1 MIIRAINTTVVVL
14 SDHLENTQ
22 LFCHANGL
30 NSLMEV
36 EERSRGSC
44 GICAARAISTLLCST
59 PLSHHPLSLDPII
72 ITEFLSLKGFLRLN
86 TLIHNHRD
94 DISGTLLCQ
103 LMNCFRYSQHP
114 IIIQSSLVCV
124 CCVDSCIADFCD

>member
-44 GICAARAISTLLCST
+44 GICAARAISTLLCSI
-59 PLSHHPLSLDPII
+59 PLNYPSTLDPII
-72 ITEFLSLKGFLRLN
+72 ITEFLNLKGFMRLN

-114 IIIQSSLVCV
+114 IIIQSSLVCQ
-124 CCVDSCIADFCD
+124 SFLHSLFIAYFCD